1 MAKSRRGGYRQP
13 SKPAAVATPQGGQ
26 RTDGGPGSEKQPL
39 RRIPGVAYGEQKALT
54 QQQQAAP
61 LAGGGQSTPMP
72 QQQAQP
78 ARPDVFAPTER
89 PMEPITQGAAFG
101 PGSGP
106 ADQSGCG
113 FRRQCCDPSLPTGLS
128 RCGRRRDGWRLGS
141 QTAQTIEELGVGH
154 VGVRVA
160 RGPRH
165 GAWVSYEHDQ
175 LLGPRECGVE

>member
-106 ADQSGCG
+106 ADQLEDETDIILAALYSVN
-113 FRRQCCDPSLPTGLS
+113 PHPVI
-128 RCGRRRDGWRLGS
+128 
-141 QTAQTIEELGVGH
+141 AELINTRSV
-154 VGVRVA
+154 
-160 RGPRH
+160 
-165 GAWVSYEHDQ
+165 
-175 LLGPRECGVE
+175 

>member
-26 RTDGGPGSEKQPL
+26 RTDGGAGSQKQPL
-39 RRIPGVAYGEQKALT
+39 RRIPGMPYGEQKALT

-61 LAGGGQSTPMP
+61 LAGGGQTTPMP

-89 PMEPITQGAAFG
+89 PMEPTTQGAAFG

-106 ADQSGCG
+106 ADQLEDETDIILAALYSVN
-113 FRRQCCDPSLPTGLS
+113 PHPVI
-128 RCGRRRDGWRLGS
+128 
-141 QTAQTIEELGVGH
+141 AELINTRSV
-154 VGVRVA
+154 
-160 RGPRH
+160 
-165 GAWVSYEHDQ
+165 
-175 LLGPRECGVE
+175 